1 MKTVEMSIAPEDLA
15 SGPVGRI
22 DPVRVDATTEVDL
35 DRQAAIDTMEA
46 MQDAAR
52 FVRRVRPDPS

>member
-1 MKTVEMSIAPEDLA
+1 MAEKVIALWA
-15 SGPVGRI
+15 WSGPVGRI

-46 MQDAAR
+46 MQDTAT